1 MLVVVEVVVDYQVQH
16 QETQEDL
23 VVVEAVQAQEIQAV
37 EFLKL

>member
-1 MLVVVEVVVDYQVQH
+1 MLVAVEVVVDYQVQH

-23 VVVEAVQAQEIQAV
+23 AVVELVQVQEIQVV